1 MTLPQRLI
9 AYIAY
14 TVHLFRAETM
24 GMLVSHSYIP
34 PAKASNIRCR
44 LRICLHPAYTLHAPD
59 ERDQPTLI
67 TAVVWARCRSSV
79 GKSIHQHQL
88 TLVSLS

>member
-1 MTLPQRLI
+1 MTLSQRLI

-14 TVHLFRAETM
+14 TLHLFKAETM

-44 LRICLHPAYTLHAPD
+44 QPDLPTPCLHPTC
-59 ERDQPTLI
+59 T
-67 TAVVWARCRSSV
+67 
-79 GKSIHQHQL
+79 G
-88 TLVSLS
+88 